1 MITLNAGCGNDKWGT
16 VRIDKESSVRPHI
29 IGTIL
34 NLPFRFKI
42 FHKIKLSH
50 VLEHLRNPIKG
61 MMELKRV
68 LNGILYIEIPNVYHY
83 MSILRVIK
91 RGVNIPVD
99 LKTLHLQL
107 WDISTITQL
116 LYQSGFD
123 IVKIYWSLFNKYL
136 MVIVK

>member
-1 MITLNAGCGNDKWGT
+1 MITLNAGCGNDKWGV
-16 VRIDKESSVRPHI
+16 VRIDKRPNVKPHV

-34 NLPFRFKI
+34 NLPFRSKM

-61 MMELKRV
+61 LIELKMT
-68 LNGILYIEIPNVYHY
+68 LNGILYIEIPNIYHY
-83 MSILRVIK
+83 IRILRTIK
-91 RGVNIPVD
+91 RGVNIPID

-107 WDISTITQL
+107 WDIITITQL

-123 IVKIYWSLFNKYL
+123 IIKIYWSLFNRNL
-136 MVIVK
+136 MVIVR